1 MMKNYDE
8 SVEINYNPNFLYIP
22 DHIHR
27 ILIICDLGSDKTN
40 VLLNLIKDQRPDID
54 KIYLYIKDLFESKNQ
69 LLINEIEKEGIK
81 IKNPKSS
88 YDYLQTMDDAH
99 ENLGDYNSTKKKVN
113 SVWRYDNTYGS

>member
-8 SVEINYNPNFLYIP
+8 YVEINYNPNFLYIP

-54 KIYLYIKDLFESKNQ
+54 KIYLYIEDLFESKNQ

-81 IKNPKSS
+81 N
-88 YDYLQTMDDAH
+88 
-99 ENLGDYNSTKKKVN
+99 
-113 SVWRYDNTYGS
+113 

>member
-22 DHIHR
+22 NHIHR

-81 IKNPKSS
+81 N
-88 YDYLQTMDDAH
+88 
-99 ENLGDYNSTKKKVN
+99 
-113 SVWRYDNTYGS
+113 

>member
-27 ILIICDLGSDKTN
+27 ILIICDLGWDKTN

-81 IKNPKSS
+81 N
-88 YDYLQTMDDAH
+88 
-99 ENLGDYNSTKKKVN
+99 
-113 SVWRYDNTYGS
+113 

>member
-1 MMKNYDE
+1 MKNYDE
-8 SVEINYNPNFLYIP
+8 SVEINYNPNFLYIL

-40 VLLNLIKDQRPDID
+40 VLPNLIKDQRPDID

-113 SVWRYDNTYGS
+113 SV

>member
-40 VLLNLIKDQRPDID
+40 VLLNLIKDQRSDID

-81 IKNPKSS
+81 N
-88 YDYLQTMDDAH
+88 
-99 ENLGDYNSTKKKVN
+99 
-113 SVWRYDNTYGS
+113 

>member
-8 SVEINYNPNFLYIP
+8 SVEINYNPNVLYIP

-40 VLLNLIKDQRPDID
+40 VLLNLIKDQRSDID

-69 LLINEIEKEGIK
+69 LLIHEIEKEGIK
-81 IKNPKSS
+81 N
-88 YDYLQTMDDAH
+88 
-99 ENLGDYNSTKKKVN
+99 
-113 SVWRYDNTYGS
+113 

>member
-8 SVEINYNPNFLYIP
+8 SVEINYNPDFLYIP
-22 DHIHR
+22 NHIHR

-81 IKNPKSS
+81 N
-88 YDYLQTMDDAH
+88 
-99 ENLGDYNSTKKKVN
+99 
-113 SVWRYDNTYGS
+113 

>member
-54 KIYLYIKDLFESKNQ
+54 KIYLYIEDLFESKNQ

-81 IKNPKSS
+81 N
-88 YDYLQTMDDAH
+88 
-99 ENLGDYNSTKKKVN
+99 
-113 SVWRYDNTYGS
+113 

>member
-81 IKNPKSS
+81 N
-88 YDYLQTMDDAH
+88 
-99 ENLGDYNSTKKKVN
+99 
-113 SVWRYDNTYGS
+113 

>member
-1 MMKNYDE
+1 MMMKNCDE
-8 SVEINYNPNFLYIP
+8 SVEINYNPNFLYIS

-81 IKNPKSS
+81 N
-88 YDYLQTMDDAH
+88 
-99 ENLGDYNSTKKKVN
+99 
-113 SVWRYDNTYGS
+113 